1 MALFGFNKQ
10 KVLSSA
16 EKYVQ
21 QGKLQ
26 NAIAEYDKVLKN
38 DPKDLTVANTVGDLY
53 SRIGES
59 DKATECFKTVGDAYA
74 SQGFTV
80 KAIAMYKKISK
91 LKPSLESVLKL
102 AELYTQQGLFNDAR
116 AQYLQVAEE
125 FLKSGELD
133 NAVRIFQ
140 KILEMDPENTTM
152 RIKLAEVYVRLGKKT
167 EAWQIFSAAAETM
180 RAKGSLTGA
189 DEILARMLT
198 LDPGNAYALLMQGR
212 NMLESGDGEGAITAL
227 TKVAD
232 LDSNPEGLKDLLKA
246 YLQAGRLS
254 DAGTIAGKL
263 LTVHNDLSA
272 ISDFADALMQAG
284 QYESALQVYDDN
296 AERLLAED
304 PEKILDHLHGII
316 GHVRDNPASLE
327 KLLALFNKAGENT
340 HTTEVTELL
349 AHASVQ
355 SGDFVRARDL
365 YQSLS
370 QREPDNTMHLQ
381 NYEQMLARLGGTTG
395 GAKLITPEEAVV
407 IVDELEATAPSV
419 HQHYSD
425 EVSLAVRSALTDAEL
440 FISYNMPAKALGPLV
455 AALPQAPN
463 DLRLNQRLAA
473 LHTRTGRLTE
483 AGVCCRT
490 LQTLYSDA
498 GYPEEATR
506 YGELAD
512 RFEERAAGSAT
523 IALDEEV
530 EMSHGASEEA
540 VAVADD
546 EVAQEFAVEEAPGAG
561 LAEAEVAAPWPT
573 GAPTHEVAE
582 AGEEIAAAEA
592 EEITVP
598 AAEGDAPTDEIDLSS
613 EWEDSVTVESDPAEQ
628 PAAEDAIAE
637 PVAAADLSDE
647 KINETIDEI
656 RFYFAQ
662 GLPEQAW
669 AALAKLQTIAPDDA
683 RVDQVRAELEA
694 ATQTAADA
702 ETANA
707 EESIEE
713 ITVDDIPQ
721 AEVEEAGPPE
731 VEVSVVEVPEP
742 ELVEAEIAEPAVV
755 ESKIVQS
762 KIVESKIAESEIPE
776 VEIAEVEI
784 AEAEIPEPAATVEIE
799 EPAPEPEPEVVQAV
813 APPPVVEPPPV
824 VKAAPAPP
832 PKKKPVPK
840 PAPAPEPEVEEPA
853 PAMLQ
858 EFVSDLESSLGDDFL
873 PGAVAKPAELPRAEK
888 HVHAAE
894 PELAPVAHTEPVVTG
909 QQAPVLGE
917 FVADLEESLGD
928 DFLAAAPVA
937 APETAQPAAKLTP
950 GVARPVSAPH
960 VSAPAASAAAAAPA
974 MGRVAPPSVP
984 AVAAQAQQVIEPPRP
999 QPPLPVS
1006 VPTAPPAAAAKAS
1019 PFGDEPG
1026 VDLAEM
1032 FGELKHDLESDV
1044 ASADEDPET
1053 HYNLGI
1059 AFREMG
1065 LLDEAIGE
1073 LQKAC
1078 QSVDR
1083 GHAFPQIMQTYTWL
1097 AQCFL
1102 DKGVPE
1108 AAIRWYE
1115 KALGVTGIDQE
1126 TRTALNYELAA
1137 AHEIAGDKSMAL
1149 KHFMEV
1155 YGSNIDYR
1163 DVAERIKALKS

>member
-152 RIKLAEVYVRLGKKT
+152 RLKLAEVYVRLGKKT

-180 RAKGSLTGA
+180 RSKGSLTGA
-189 DEILARMLT
+189 DEILTRMLT
-198 LDPGNAYALLMQGR
+198 LDPGNAYALLMQGK
-212 NMLESGDGEGAITAL
+212 NLLESGDAEGAIGVL

-232 LDSNPEGLKDLLKA
+232 LDSNPQGLKDLLKA

-355 SGDFVRARDL
+355 AGDFVRARDL

-381 NYEQMLARLGGTTG
+381 NYEQMLARLGGTS
-395 GAKLITPEEAVV
+395 GARKLITPEEAVV

-455 AALPQAPN
+455 AALPQAPT

-473 LHTRTGRLTE
+473 LHTRAGRFTE

-512 RFEERAAGSAT
+512 RFEERTAGPAAVAVG
-523 IALDEEV
+523 EEV
-530 EMSHGASEEA
+530 QMSHGVSEEA
-540 VAVADD
+540 VAEEDVALAHDG
-546 EVAQEFAVEEAPGAG
+546 VAQEFAVEEAPGAG
-561 LAEAEVAAPWPT
+561 IAEAEVAAPWPT
-573 GAPTHEVAE
+573 EAPADEVAAAGDE
-582 AGEEIAAAEA
+582 AAAAEA
-592 EEITVP
+592 EEIAVP
-598 AAEGDAPTDEIDLSS
+598 SAEGEAQTDEIDLSS
-613 EWEDSVTVESDPAEQ
+613 EWEDSVAVEADSPEQ
-628 PAAEDAIAE
+628 PAAEDEIAE
-637 PVAAADLSDE
+637 PAEAAELPSDE

-669 AALAKLQTIAPDDA
+669 AALAKLQTQAPDDA

-694 ATQTAADA
+694 ATQTAAEA

-721 AEVEEAGPPE
+721 AEVEEAEVAEPE
-731 VEVSVVEVPEP
+731 VA
-742 ELVEAEIAEPAVV
+742 EAAIAQPEIAEPEVA
-755 ESKIVQS
+755 EP
-762 KIVESKIAESEIPE
+762 EIAEP
-776 VEIAEVEI
+776 EIAEVEI
-784 AEAEIPEPAATVEIE
+784 PEPEAAVEIE
-799 EPAPEPEPEVVQAV
+799 EPAPAPEQEPEPEVVQAAV
-813 APPPVVEPPPV
+813 LQPKVEPPPV

-832 PKKKPVPK
+832 PKKKPAPK

-858 EFVSDLESSLGDDFL
+858 EFVSDLESSLGDNFMS
-873 PGAVAKPAELPRAEK
+873 GTVAKPAELPHAEK
-888 HVHAAE
+888 HVRAAE

-909 QQAPVLGE
+909 QHAPVLGE

-928 DFLAAAPVA
+928 DFLSAAPVA
-937 APETAQPAAKLTP
+937 APEVPQLAPKPTP
-950 GVARPVSAPH
+950 GIPRPVSTPQ

-974 MGRVAPPSVP
+974 MGRVTPAAPPSLP
-984 AVAAQAQQVIEPPRP
+984 AVAAQAPQVIEPRVIESPKIEPPKP
-999 QPPLPVS
+999 QPPMPVS
-1006 VPTAPPAAAAKAS
+1006 VPAAPPAAAAKAS
-1019 PFGDEPG
+1019 PFGEEPG

-1115 KALGVTGIDQE
+1115 KALGVVGIDQE

-1137 AHEIAGDKSMAL
+1137 AHETAGDKTLAL